1 MKDEIKA
8 TIDITEDYCPITFIK
23 VKLKLEDMAA
33 GEVLEVFLSGGVP
46 LQNVPRSVKADG
58 HNVILL
64 EESGACYRM
73 LIEKGAG
80 SPY

>member
-1 MKDEIKA
+1 MKHDINA

-23 VKLKLEDMAA
+23 VKLKLEDMAV
-33 GEVLEVFLSGGVP
+33 GEVLEVFLSDGVP

-58 HNVILL
+58 HNIILL
-64 EESGACYRM
+64 EKYGECHRM
-73 LIEKGAG
+73 LIEKGAA